1 MLRPVMLVVGLL
13 LLGSP
18 ALAQKEKRPDISGF
32 SFISGPKGDHPALPG
47 LNAILGLTDDQKL
60 RLMQARD
67 ETTGSPALR
76 DAGRKVKEN
85 ANATDAEREAVR
97 KLHTEAE
104 GQYDH
109 RVAEI
114 LTPAQKELILRLQV
128 LYGQAREAVGKEYE
142 AKLVASKG
150 NKEETARLRDEARAA
165 LNADF
170 ARRVNEILTAEQRT
184 AFEQAAADEKRRA
197 EESAKEKK

>member
-1 MLRPVMLVVGLL
+1 
-13 LLGSP
+13 
-18 ALAQKEKRPDISGF
+18 
-32 SFISGPKGDHPALPG
+32 
-47 LNAILGLTDDQKL
+47 
-60 RLMQARD
+60 MQARY